1 MSCSPFD
8 LRDYFFGELAEPEHR
23 QMDLHL
29 RNCSGCHEDLDRL
42 RITHSTML
50 ALRDEEVPQRIGFVS
65 DRVFEPSPMRRWW
78 LSFWGSSGRLGFASA
93 AMLSVALVG
102 FTFYRPVGAA
112 PPIAAA
118 QVDTAKIEAQVA
130 GRVGAAVAK
139 AVAESEA
146 RQGADSPFAPFR
158 VTEAL
163 MAQAAADAVF
173 LHCLPAYRGLEV
185 DAAVIDGSA
194 SLVWQEAENRL
205 HAQKALLS
213 WLVEQHRSGEAVA
226 R

>member
-8 LRDYFFGELAEPEHR
+8 LRDYFFGELAEPERR

-146 RQGADSPFAPFR
+146 RQARKTAEIVAATERRFQEQRQADLDN
-158 VTEAL
+158 V
-163 MAQAAADAVF
+163 AD
-173 LHCLPAYRGLEV
+173 E
-185 DAAVIDGSA
+185 
-194 SLVWQEAENRL
+194 
-205 HAQKALLS
+205 LS
-213 WLVEQHRSGEAVA
+213 YLKKQHGVMVLATNEYGGGR
-226 R
+226 